1 MSDRRDSGV
10 ALVIVMMTV
19 TLLTALGSALTLAT
33 IAETAVAANYRDAT
47 ETFYAAEGAVEF
59 AMQELAVVSDWGDV
73 VTAPGRSAFVDGP
86 AAGARAVGAVTL
98 DLGDATTDV
107 NAAGA
112 GASGSSDTD
121 WLLYAYGRFRDL
133 VPSSPRRSQIYVVVW
148 VADRSSAPDE
158 EMSVP
163 DALSILGQAYGGR
176 GSRRTVEVV
185 VERDGAGLVQTR
197 LWREWR

>member
-10 ALVIVMMTV
+10 ALVIVLMTI

-33 IAETAVAANYRDAT
+33 IAETAIAANYRDAT

-59 AMQELAVVSDWGDV
+59 AMQEVAAVSDWRDLV
-73 VTAPGRSAFVDGP
+73 AAPGRSAFVDGP
-86 AAGARAVGAVTL
+86 AAGQRTIGAVTI
-98 DLGDATTDV
+98 DLGGATTDV

-112 GASGSSDTD
+112 GATGPTD
-121 WLLYAYGRFRDL
+121 SAWLLYAFGPFQDL
-133 VPSSPRRSQIYVVVW
+133 VRSSVRRSQIYVVVW
-148 VADRSSAPDE
+148 LADRSGAPGE
-158 EMSVP
+158 ETSVP
-163 DALSILGQAYGGR
+163 EALSILGQAYGGR

-185 VERDGAGLVQTR
+185 VERDGAGLMQTR

>member
-10 ALVIVMMTV
+10 ALVIVMMAV

-59 AMQELAVVSDWGDV
+59 AMQELAAVSDWRAV
-73 VTAPGRSAFVDGP
+73 VAAPGRSAFVDGP

-112 GASGSSDTD
+112 PGSSDAD
-121 WLLYAYGRFRDL
+121 RLLYAYGRFRDL